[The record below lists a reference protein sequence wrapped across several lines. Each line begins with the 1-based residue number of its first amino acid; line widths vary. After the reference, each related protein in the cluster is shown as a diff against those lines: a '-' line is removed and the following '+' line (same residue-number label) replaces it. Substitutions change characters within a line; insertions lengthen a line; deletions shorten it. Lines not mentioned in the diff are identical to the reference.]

1 MDAMDLQGFV
11 DLHTHGIGNYDTR
24 TSDPEAI
31 LKMGEL
37 HYKAGTGAFLPTI
50 YSGSLKMMRTNMQ
63 AVRRAMEMQQASPV
77 NRKSSHILGLHLEGP
92 FLNPLMCGALERE
105 SFLKPTL
112 SNLRRLIEGYE
123 EIIKIITI
131 SPELPGALM
140 VIEKCSETGIL
151 VHMGHSDA
159 TYAQSAAG
167 KKAGA
172 SGITHIFNAMRPFH
186 HREPGLVG
194 LGLLDED
201 LFVEVIADGVHLSPE
216 TLKLIFSLRKPGKII
231 IVSDSVKGA
240 RKRAEP
246 VITEKGVLAGSS
258 ATISR
263 TLAIL
268 RSTGISEAEIEEF
281 CIANPLRHLKNPGF
295 WPPLFDKSRAGAC
308 NPFDTKENT

>member
-1 MDAMDLQGFV
+1 MAVMNLRGFV

-24 TSDPEAI
+24 TSRAEDI

-37 HYKAGTGAFLPTI
+37 HYKTGTGAFLPTI
-50 YSGSLKMMRTNMQ
+50 YSGSLKMMRTNME
-63 AVRRAMEMQQASPV
+63 AVCRAMEMQQLSPV
-77 NRKSSHILGLHLEGP
+77 TRYSSQILGLHLEGP
-92 FLNPLMCGALERE
+92 FLNPLRCGALERE

-112 SNLRRLIEGYE
+112 SSLKRLIEGYE

-131 SPELPGALM
+131 SPELPGALG

-151 VHMGHSDA
+151 VHMGHSDG
-159 TYAQSAAG
+159 TYAQSSAG

-172 SGITHIFNAMRPFH
+172 AGVTHIFNAMRPFH

-216 TLKLIFSLRKPGKII
+216 TLKLILSIKKPGKII

-240 RKRAEP
+240 RKKARP
-246 VITEKGVLAGSS
+246 VITEQGVLAGSS
-258 ATISR
+258 ATISC
-263 TLAIL
+263 TLGIL
-268 RSTGISEAEIEEF
+268 RSIGISEAEIKEL
-281 CIANPLRHLKNPGF
+281 CIANPLRHLKNPSF
-295 WPPLFDKSRAGAC
+295 SVPAH
-308 NPFDTKENT
+308 

>member
-1 MDAMDLQGFV
+1 MYAMDLEGFI

-24 TSDPEAI
+24 TSDPEVI

-63 AVRRAMEMQQASPV
+63 AVLRAMEMQRASPV
-77 NRKSSHILGLHLEGP
+77 NRKSSHILGVHLEGP

-105 SFLKPTL
+105 SFLKPKL
-112 SNLRRLIEGYE
+112 SSLRQLIEGYE
-123 EIIKIITI
+123 DIIKIITI
-131 SPELPGALM
+131 SPELPGALR
-140 VIEKCSETGIL
+140 VIEKCSEAGIL

-159 TYAQSAAG
+159 TYSQSLAG

-172 SGITHIFNAMRPFH
+172 SGIAHIFNAMRPFH
-186 HREPGLVG
+186 HREPGLAG

-201 LFVEVIADGVHLSPE
+201 LFVEVIADGAHLSPE
-216 TLKLIFSLRKPGKII
+216 TLRLIFSTKKREKII

-240 RKRAEP
+240 WKKAGT

-258 ATISR
+258 ATISG
-263 TLAIL
+263 TLSIL
-268 RSTGISEAEIEEF
+268 RNVGISESEIEEF
-281 CIANPLRHLKNPGF
+281 CIANPLKHLNQTGVHPV
-295 WPPLFDKSRAGAC
+295 LFDKSRAGAC
-308 NPFDTKENT
+308 NPPDAK